1 MSRIIKEKTMKIN
14 CILLGAGN
22 SKRFG
27 SNKLLCEFKG
37 STVISYI
44 INTVTKVD
52 FNEIILV
59 TQRKTF
65 DEIRDKYNISK
76 LLNTKPELGIA
87 NSIKLALTYS
97 KEADAYM
104 FFVCDQPLISYET
117 ILEMIEVY
125 VNGNK
130 NIVCASYGEKIG
142 NPVIFSS
149 KYYQNLINLK
159 GDKGG
164 KIIVNS
170 NLEDTL
176 CYEVKDFKEL
186 MDVDTVKD
194 LENLENQ

>member
-1 MSRIIKEKTMKIN
+1 MKIN
-14 CILLGAGN
+14 CILLGAGS

-27 SNKLLCEFKG
+27 SNKLLHNFNG

-65 DEIRDKYNISK
+65 NEINQKYNIK
-76 LLNTKPELGIA
+76 KILNANPELGIS
-87 NSIKLALTYS
+87 NSIKLALNHT

-104 FFVCDQPLISYET
+104 FFVCDQPFISYET
-117 ILEMIEVY
+117 IYEMIEVY
-125 VNGNK
+125 TKGNK
-130 NIVCASYGEKIG
+130 NIVCASFHGKMG

-149 KYYQNLINLK
+149 KYYKDLIDLK
-159 GDKGG
+159 GDRGG
-164 KIIVNS
+164 KIIVNN

-176 CYEVKDFKEL
+176 CYEVKNFKEL
-186 MDVDTVKD
+186 IDVDTAED
-194 LENLENQ
+194 LENLKKY